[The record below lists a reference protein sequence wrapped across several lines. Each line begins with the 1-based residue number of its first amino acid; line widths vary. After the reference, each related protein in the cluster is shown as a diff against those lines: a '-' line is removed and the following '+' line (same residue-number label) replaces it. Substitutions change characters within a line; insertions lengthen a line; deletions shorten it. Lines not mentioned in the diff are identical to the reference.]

1 MSCWHPHFGHEA
13 AAWSKPD
20 GYIPSRSPLT
30 LPSSLRRHVGSTSYS
45 LWPHQLAPVRSLTS
59 GTLTPCLSFGQTS
72 RAVCCAKRAMAGPP
86 FLPCRT
92 QGLLQLSPAHP
103 AGIPGATRTPQQ
115 PRGIHPLSPRAIK
128 TGRRVSLLTKNKSKT
143 LPENSVADLPQRA
156 CAERLLRRRL
166 GAPAPG
172 ENRRTLGEVLDA
184 RVAAMD
190 LAGPSCSD
198 RKGRT
203 SGSTIGRTQ
212 ILPEPSPW
220 LMEGVSGFAALM

>member
-1 MSCWHPHFGHEA
+1 MSCWHPYFGHEA

-30 LPSSLRRHVGSTSYS
+30 SPSSLRRHVGSTSYS

-59 GTLTPCLSFGQTS
+59 GTLTPCLSFGRTS

-128 TGRRVSLLTKNKSKT
+128 TGRRVSLLTKTKSRT
-143 LPENSVADLPQRA
+143 LPENSVADLPPRGVRQTTPASEARSSSA
-156 CAERLLRRRL
+156 RGKPSRHRR
-166 GAPAPG
+166 APG
-172 ENRRTLGEVLDA
+172 EFMVWFVLTGGFWGTEAWVRFGRR
-184 RVAAMD
+184 
-190 LAGPSCSD
+190 
-198 RKGRT
+198 
-203 SGSTIGRTQ
+203 Q
-212 ILPEPSPW
+212 
-220 LMEGVSGFAALM
+220 